1 MGKNV
6 EGNQQLVMA
15 QSGYKSQR
23 YPQTINIKKKAMAK
37 LSEIQATNLLTQNTT
52 PYMNS
57 GQGLRHKST

>member
-1 MGKNV
+1 MGKGV

-37 LSEIQATNLLTQNTT
+37 LSEIQAANLLTQNTS
-52 PYMNS
+52 P
-57 GQGLRHKST
+57 